1 MDLQH
6 VITEALAVDRST
18 SAILEHIMCTP
29 DNDIQGF
36 TTVNLKEVIIT
47 TCWYLWWLR
56 RQRTHGDSTPPM
68 VKCTFS
74 ILSIVANSLKVYG
87 KQSQNEVARWTR
99 PEASH
104 VKNVDASFHD
114 DRRAGVTGAVLRDDR
129 ATLLWHRPPSCR
141 GSIQR

>member
-1 MDLQH
+1 
-6 VITEALAVDRST
+6 VDRSG

-104 VKNVDASFHD
+104 MKLNVDASFHD
-114 DRRAGVTGAVLRDDR
+114 NRRAGATRAVLRDARGDFI
-129 ATLLWHRPPSCR
+129 AASTSYSCR
-141 GSIQR
+141 GSIQW